1 MNLTNTEATI
11 VQACACHDVPGVAH
25 SHDLGTWIVAGL
37 IFAIVLYRRVAGT
50 R

>member
-11 VQACACHDVPGVAH
+11 IQACACHDVPGVTH
-25 SHDLGTWIVAGL
+25 SHDGTWIVAGL
-37 IFAIVLYRRVAGT
+37 LLAIVLFRRFVGT